1 MIISWALI
9 LKLMGG
15 KKKSARE
22 APPAPPGS
30 LCAEFV
36 ARLELPHHHR
46 WNSQVTWGG
55 HLAALQ
61 GRRVTLPHVDGREVN
76 GGFYPPGPALFI
88 RVGTGYTDDPL
99 RRRKKKKTPPNNQ
112 LQESN
117 YLPGRKD
124 SQITLLTM
132 QQWTLQKLQCIIVHA
147 LYLDRNQLLCKASEC
162 TATPESRPAERDI
175 LKIELEAC
183 KKKKKNSPTK
193 YNISIYLIWNP
204 TQPLKRWGSADEPE
218 RPKSRMRTTLLLNC
232 SLAQQRGLLVRV
244 KRYNQPSFQ
253 GREMHSGG

>member
-1 MIISWALI
+1 MIISWAVI

-22 APPAPPGS
+22 APPPPPGS

-36 ARLELPHHHR
+36 ARLKLPHHHR

-99 RRRKKKKTPPNNQ
+99 RRRKKKKT
-112 LQESN
+112 LQTTNSKN
-117 YLPGRKD
+117 PITYLGEK
-124 SQITLLTM
+124 TLKSLC
-132 QQWTLQKLQCIIVHA
+132 LQCSSGPSKSYSA
-147 LYLDRNQLLCKASEC
+147 SLCTLY
-162 TATPESRPAERDI
+162 I
-175 LKIELEAC
+175 
-183 KKKKKNSPTK
+183 
-193 YNISIYLIWNP
+193 
-204 TQPLKRWGSADEPE
+204 
-218 RPKSRMRTTLLLNC
+218 
-232 SLAQQRGLLVRV
+232 
-244 KRYNQPSFQ
+244 
-253 GREMHSGG
+253 

>member
-22 APPAPPGS
+22 APPPPPGS

-99 RRRKKKKTPPNNQ
+99 R
-112 LQESN
+112 
-117 YLPGRKD
+117 
-124 SQITLLTM
+124 
-132 QQWTLQKLQCIIVHA
+132 
-147 LYLDRNQLLCKASEC
+147 
-162 TATPESRPAERDI
+162 
-175 LKIELEAC
+175 
-183 KKKKKNSPTK
+183 KKKKKPSKQPTPK
-193 YNISIYLIWNP
+193 IQLPTWEKRLSNHFAYNAAVDPPKAIVHHCARSIF
-204 TQPLKRWGSADEPE
+204 
-218 RPKSRMRTTLLLNC
+218 RPKPAPVQGKGMYRYPWITPGRKRYIKNWTWGVQKKPAPQNTTL
-232 SLAQQRGLLVRV
+232 A
-244 KRYNQPSFQ
+244 FT
-253 GREMHSGG
+253 